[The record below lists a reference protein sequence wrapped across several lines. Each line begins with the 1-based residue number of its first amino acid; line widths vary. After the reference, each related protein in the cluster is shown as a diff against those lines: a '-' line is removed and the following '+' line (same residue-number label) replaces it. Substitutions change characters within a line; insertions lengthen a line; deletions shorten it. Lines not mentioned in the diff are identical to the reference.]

1 MIRSVPEDT
10 RAMHMNVVSIGRQ
23 MLHVRLHLDRRPV
36 QVALA
41 VLAIATILSIVLAPD
56 ASVSAWDWTRLLVVA
71 ALGAYSVLIFAAA
84 SDSGTSAAE
93 RQSSLAGAGL
103 LVAIALLLNL
113 TFSFGTA
120 VVFSIGI
127 TLVTLAAALDRADRS
142 AWAMTG
148 TLLVAVP
155 WWVWSALDAWTWEL
169 LVLIPIAAIGIV
181 SDGHMRAAAALPS
194 TISSPL
200 SARAHRFGSWLGVLG
215 AALIALAFGLLTG
228 VDRRILM
235 LGVLGAVALVALD
248 AVAPSSPGSSRRS
261 VNLIDTA
268 LVWLAL
274 CWIVSL

>member
-1 MIRSVPEDT
+1 
-10 RAMHMNVVSIGRQ
+10 MNVVSIGRQ

-248 AVAPSSPGSSRRS
+248 AVAPSSLGSSRRS